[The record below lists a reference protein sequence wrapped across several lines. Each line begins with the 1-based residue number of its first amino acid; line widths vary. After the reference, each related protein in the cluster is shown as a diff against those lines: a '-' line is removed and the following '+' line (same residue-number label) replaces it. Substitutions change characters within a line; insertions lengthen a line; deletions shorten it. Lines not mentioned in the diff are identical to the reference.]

1 MREKNSLP
9 KALTHV
15 GSNRG
20 FYLAV
25 LVLTGQTLNMQ
36 GGYICSK
43 KRIVCSESVYLI
55 GANDLNRGR
64 CV

>member
-15 GSNRG
+15 GSNRD